1 MNDREEEV
9 VEETAEEET
18 PEPEV
23 EEAPAMEMEA
33 DVAPVDAIA
42 VVIKKK
48 ARVYRAP
55 SFDAEVVGDMK
66 QGDQVKIQAV
76 SGVNVWVRVGAGMW
90 MPFQAKGKQY
100 LEMVD

>member
-1 MNDREEEV
+1 MNDELLTEEETPEEEEV
-9 VEETAEEET
+9 VEE
-18 PEPEV
+18 
-23 EEAPAMEMEA
+23 EAPEEVLSMEA
-33 DVAPVDAIA
+33 DIAPVDPIA
-42 VVIKKK
+42 VVVKKK

-66 QGDQVKIQAV
+66 RGDQVKIQAV